1 MGSKGILE
9 GLQQNSKEVKNL
21 GTTEVKSKR
30 SYALKNST
38 ITKLNELKVFYYPV
52 STSLEEIVDEAIC
65 LLYKKKKELSK

>member
-9 GLQQNSKEVKNL
+9 GLQHNSKEVKNS
-21 GTTEVKSKR
+21 GSTEVKSKR

-65 LLYKKKKELSK
+65 LLYEKKKELSK